1 MKVKVLGC
9 SGAELPNFSPP
20 AFLLDDRILL
30 DGGTT
35 TAALKEDDQKKISHI
50 LTTHVHLD
58 HIRGIPS
65 LADNMLLRNRKHT
78 ITLVGVRKIL
88 QMLKENLFN
97 NVIWPDFITRVPSPE
112 HPALKLKTIKI
123 GKSFNIFDY
132 KITAEKVNHSV
143 IAIGYIIEN
152 SKGKKLLY
160 SGDTGPTTNL
170 WKRTNKKN
178 GNICIDGAI
187 IEVTFPN
194 NMKEMA
200 INTGHLT
207 PAMLFN
213 ELKKLN
219 QLPWKIFITH
229 MKTQFLNIISRE
241 LRNLKLKQITILQK
255 GKTYKI

>member
-20 AFLLDDRILL
+20 TFLVDDKMLL

-35 TAALKEDDQKKISHI
+35 TAALKENDQGKISHI

-65 LADNMLLRNRKHT
+65 LVDNMLLRNRKHT

-132 KITAEKVNHSV
+132 KITAERVNHSV
-143 IAIGYIIEN
+143 MAVGYIVQN
-152 SKGKKLLY
+152 SKGKRLLY
-160 SGDTGPTTNL
+160 TGDTGVSSGL
-170 WKRTNKKN
+170 WKKANKETKST
-178 GNICIDGAI
+178 GIDAAI

-200 INTGHLT
+200 INSGHLT
-207 PAMLFN
+207 PAMLFD
-213 ELKKLN
+213 ELKKLTR
-219 QLPWKIFITH
+219 LPLKIFITH
-229 MKTQFLNIISRE
+229 IKPQFLNIISRE
-241 LRNLKLKQITILQK
+241 LRNLKLKQLTILRK
-255 GKTYKI
+255 GKTYFI

>member
-20 AFLLDDRILL
+20 TFLVDDKMLL

-35 TAALKEDDQKKISHI
+35 TATLKENDQEKISHI
-50 LTTHVHLD
+50 LTTHAHLD

-65 LADNMLLRNRKHT
+65 LADNMLLRDRKHS
-78 ITLVGVRKIL
+78 ITLVGIREVL
-88 QMLKENLFN
+88 QSVKKNLFN
-97 NVIWPDFITRVPSPE
+97 NIIWPDFTRIPSPKY
-112 HPALKLKTIKI
+112 PALKLKTIKI
-123 GKSFNIFDY
+123 GKSFRILNY

-152 SKGKKLLY
+152 SKGKRLLY

-170 WKRTNKKN
+170 WKKINKKN
-178 GNICIDGAI
+178 GNVCIDGAI

-200 INTGHLT
+200 INTGHFT
-207 PAMLFN
+207 PAMLFD
-213 ELKKLN
+213 ELKKLKR
-219 QLPWKIFITH
+219 LPLKIFITH
-229 MKTQFLNIISRE
+229 IKPQFLNIISRE

-255 GKTYKI
+255 GKTYFI